1 MGRAKVIAL
10 LTDFGL
16 ADPYV
21 GAMKAVIAGINP
33 KVQIIDIS
41 HHVPPQDIQEGAF
54 ILYSSY
60 KYFPKDTIFVAVVD
74 PGVGTRR
81 RIVCVRTGRY
91 TFLTPDNGLL
101 GLVINEVDVGARR
114 AVPLLAVEVTNT
126 RYFLPEVSST
136 FHGRDVFAPVAAHLS
151 RGLKPTKLGR
161 QIDDPHTFSF
171 PDPIVVKKG
180 VLKGEIIHIDRF
192 GNLITNVEHVWAEV
206 LDWGP
211 VSISVKDKEI
221 SRISH
226 TYQEGQVGELLA
238 LFGSSGYLELSINM
252 GNARE
257 VLGCTRGDKVVVRYK
272 DRAYNSDRSSL

>member
-21 GAMKAVIAGINP
+21 GAVKAVIAGINP

-41 HHVPPQDIQEGAF
+41 HHVPPQDVQEGAF

-81 RIVCVRTGRY
+81 RIVCVRTGQY
-91 TFLTPDNGLL
+91 TFLAPDNGLL
-101 GLVINEVDVGARR
+101 SLILSKEKS
-114 AVPLLAVEVTNT
+114 LLTVEVTNT
-126 RYFLPEVSST
+126 RYFLPAVSST

-151 RGLKPTKLGR
+151 RGLNPARLGR
-161 QIDDPHTFSF
+161 RIDDLHTFSF
-171 PDPIVVKKG
+171 SDPIVVKKG
-180 VLKGEIIHIDRF
+180 VMAGEIIHIDRF

-221 SRISH
+221 SRISR

-238 LFGSSGYLELSINM
+238 LFGSSGYLEISVNM
-252 GNARE
+252 GDARE
-257 VLGCTRGDKVVVRYK
+257 VLGCTRGDKVVIHY
-272 DRAYNSDRSSL
+272 SES

>member
-10 LTDFGL
+10 LTDFGIE
-16 ADPYV
+16 DPYV
-21 GAMKAVIAGINP
+21 GAVKAVISGINP

-60 KYFPKDTIFVAVVD
+60 KYFTKDTIFVAVVD

-81 RIVCVRTGRY
+81 RIVCVRTGQY
-91 TFLTPDNGLL
+91 TFLAPDNGLL
-101 GLVINEVDVGARR
+101 SLVLSKEK
-114 AVPLLAVEVTNT
+114 PLLTVEVTNT

-136 FHGRDVFAPVAAHLS
+136 FHGRDIFAPVAAHLS
-151 RGLKPTKLGR
+151 RGLNPTKLGR
-161 QIDDPHTFSF
+161 RIDDLHTF
-171 PDPIVVKKG
+171 PISSPIPKEKG
-180 VLKGEIIHIDRF
+180 VLEGEIIHIDRF
-192 GNLITNVEHVWAEV
+192 GNLITNVEHEWAEI
-206 LDWGP
+206 LTHGLA
-211 VSISVKDKEI
+211 SISIKDKKI
-221 SRISH
+221 FNVSR

-238 LFGSSGYLELSINM
+238 LFGSSGHLEISVNM
-252 GNARE
+252 GNAKE